1 MHPGASAR
9 GIGQRHATGAHATP
23 RVFPSREGHSVRRR
37 TVSKLR
43 SYSTQ
48 KRAEIYARAL
58 RRRFPRAEFEV
69 RLSPFFTY
77 AFRYLILCH
86 RSADGRVIAGAWVSK

>member
-1 MHPGASAR
+1 M
-9 GIGQRHATGAHATP
+9 
-23 RVFPSREGHSVRRR
+23 RRR

-69 RLSPFFTY
+69 RLSPFFTH
-77 AFRYLILCH
+77 AFRYLILCI
-86 RSADGRVIAGAWVSK
+86 RSADGRAIVGAWVSK